1 MFLGIIFVNKI
12 YYSCLQNKCL
22 QNSLLNNL
30 YFKGGVSMHKV
41 YLNLEKG
48 GTGRTLSLYH
58 LAWTFGDL
66 FNKKVL
72 IVDLDSQKNVSFLF
86 GIDGNTIV
94 AEGGCS
100 MAHVLFKDINPDK
113 QKRNIKDCIYKTI
126 APNVDIAISSNEL
139 KDASVHIPKIKFN
152 SHLLLSKALE
162 EVENEYDY
170 IFFDTNGTYDDIFS
184 NTVAATDLLIPTLIP
199 DVLNLQRFI
208 ESMATLKSYAEEGIA
223 PTIGGVLCTSYEN
236 TTHCKEIVDFLKK
249 NNYEVWGT
257 IKRQVA
263 MKDAPMAKLPIYKYA
278 PNNQGSWACI
288 RLAHN
293 ILKHFDE
300 DFTIPL
306 DKKYRRKKDY

>member
-86 GIDGNTIV
+86 GVDGNTIV
-94 AEGGCS
+94 AEGGYS
-100 MAHVLFKDINPDK
+100 MAHVLFKNLNPDK
-113 QKRNIKDCIYKTI
+113 KRKSIKECIIKDV
-126 APNVDIAISSNEL
+126 APNVDIAYTSSEL
-139 KDASVHIPKIKFN
+139 KDSAIYFSQEKIN
-152 SHLLLSKALE
+152 SHLLLKKALE
-162 EVENEYDY
+162 EVEDEYDY
-170 IFFDTNGTYDDIFS
+170 VFIDTNGTYDDIFL
-184 NTVAATDLLIPTLIP
+184 NAVVVADLIIPTLKT
-199 DVLNLQRFI
+199 DFQNLQCFI
-208 ESMATLKSYAEEGIA
+208 ETMYSYESLADEGVEPA
-223 PTIGGVLCTSYEN
+223 IGGVLCTTYEN
-236 TTHCKEIVDFLKK
+236 TSQSNQIIDYLNNNDYPIWGVIKK
-249 NNYEVWGT
+249 
-257 IKRQVA
+257 QVA
-263 MKDAPMAKLPIYKYA
+263 MIDAAMSNMPIYKYS
-278 PNNQGSWACI
+278 PSNQGSWACI
-288 RLAHN
+288 RLAHK
-293 ILKHFDE
+293 ILNHFDE
-300 DFTIPL
+300 DFNIQL